1 MLVTGRGRAVRFERE
16 EWTTKR
22 SDRVLAQAMA
32 ASVAC
37 HVLGRSAH
45 GPSRRCLH
53 FVPHHAHPLLVAF
66 SRLCAHGPLCHAL
79 ALLEN
84 LAAAGLRAD
93 PVAVSRLIKLCV
105 RHGTPS
111 DGRLIHR
118 YVHGG
123 GSMGAHFASSLFV
136 SNSLVS
142 MYAKFGLLDDALRL
156 FDGMPQKNVV
166 SWTTVVA
173 ALANASGR
181 KEEALAFFVAM
192 LRDGVAPNMYTFSS
206 VLGACSTPRMLTALH
221 GSIVK
226 VGLDSDVFVRS
237 SLIDVYMKLGDLDG
251 GRRVFDEM
259 VTHDL
264 IVWNS
269 VIAGFA
275 QSGDGAGA
283 IELFV
288 RMKEAGFLSNQGT
301 LTSVLRACT
310 GMVTLEVGR
319 QVHAHVLKYDR
330 DLTLH
335 NALLDMYCKC
345 GSLQDADALFSRMP
359 QRDVISWSTMI
370 SGLAQN
376 GRSVEALKV
385 FHTMKSEGPRPNH
398 VTMVGVLFACS
409 HAGLVEDGW
418 CYFRSMEKLFG
429 IQPEREHCN
438 CMVDLLGRAGKLDE
452 AVKFIHEMNF
462 QPDTVIWR
470 TLLGACRMH
479 KNADLAAYA
488 AKEILKLEP
497 DDQGSLI
504 LLSNTYA
511 GLRQWEDAEKSWKV
525 MRDRGVKKDPGRSWI
540 ELGKQVHIFIAGDL
554 SHPCSEGIIQELRR
568 LFSRVRNLG
577 YTPQTEF
584 VLQDLANEQ
593 KEDLLK
599 YHSEKLAIAFGT
611 MNVME
616 GKPIRIMKNLRICG
630 DCHAFVKLVSK
641 SEGKVIIIRD
651 PVRFHHFQ
659 DGVCSCN
666 DYW

>member
-1 MLVTGRGRAVRFERE
+1 
-16 EWTTKR
+16 
-22 SDRVLAQAMA
+22 MA
-32 ASVAC
+32 AASLLC
-37 HVLGRSAH
+37 HVIARSAPA
-45 GPSRRCLH
+45 GRSRRCLLH
-53 FVPHHAHPLLVAF
+53 SDPHTAHPLLVAF
-66 SRLCAHGPLCHAL
+66 SRLCARGPLRDAL
-79 ALLEN
+79 ALLPD
-84 LAAAGLRAD
+84 LAAAGLTAD

-118 YVHGG
+118 HVFGG
-123 GSMGAHFASSLFV
+123 GDVAAPSCSSLFV

-142 MYAKFGLLDDALRL
+142 LYAKFGLLDDALRL
-156 FDGMPQKNVV
+156 FDGMPHKNVV

-173 ALANASGR
+173 ALANARGR
-181 KEEALAFFVAM
+181 KEDALRLFVAM

-206 VLGACSTPRMLTALH
+206 ILGACSTPRVLAAMH

-226 VGLDSDVFVRS
+226 VGIRAERGWCR
-237 SLIDVYMKLGDLDG
+237 GDRAFYEDEG
-251 GRRVFDEM
+251 GWVL
-259 VTHDL
+259 V
-264 IVWNS
+264 
-269 VIAGFA
+269 
-275 QSGDGAGA
+275 QP
-283 IELFV
+283 
-288 RMKEAGFLSNQGT
+288 GT

-310 GMVTLEVGR
+310 GLVTLEVGR
-319 QVHAHVLKYDR
+319 QVHAHVLKYDK
-330 DLTLH
+330 DLILH

-345 GSLQDADALFSRMP
+345 GSLQDADALFGRMP

-376 GRSVEALKV
+376 GRSIEALKV
-385 FHTMKSEGPRPNH
+385 FDMMKSEGPRPNH
-398 VTMVGVLFACS
+398 ITMVGVLFACS

-418 CYFRSMEKLFG
+418 YYFSSMEKLFG

-438 CMVDLLGRAGKLDE
+438 CMVDLLGRAGKLDD

-462 QPDTVIWR
+462 QPDSVIWR

-488 AKEILKLEP
+488 AKEILRLEP
-497 DDQGSLI
+497 DDQ
-504 LLSNTYA
+504 
-511 GLRQWEDAEKSWKV
+511 DAEKSWKM

-540 ELGKQVHIFIAGDL
+540 ELE
-554 SHPCSEGIIQELRR
+554 SIIQELSR
-568 LFSRVRNLG
+568 LFSRVTNLG

-584 VLQDLANEQ
+584 VLQDLATEQ

-611 MNVME
+611 MNAME

-630 DCHAFVKLVSK
+630 DCHAFAKLVSK

>member
-1 MLVTGRGRAVRFERE
+1 
-16 EWTTKR
+16 
-22 SDRVLAQAMA
+22 MA
-32 ASVAC
+32 ASIVC
-37 HVLGRSAH
+37 QVIGRSTP
-45 GPSRRCLH
+45 GPSRRACLH
-53 FVPHHAHPLLVAF
+53 YDPHHTTHPLLVAF
-66 SRLCAHGPLCHAL
+66 SRLCVHGPLRDAL
-79 ALLEN
+79 ALLPD
-84 LAAAGLRAD
+84 LAAAGLRVD
-93 PVAVSRLIKLCV
+93 PVAISRLIKLCV
-105 RHGTPS
+105 RHGTPG

-118 YVHGG
+118 YVYGRGG
-123 GSMGAHFASSLFV
+123 NGAAQSGSSLFV

-142 MYAKFGLLDDALRL
+142 MYAKFGLLDDALKL
-156 FDGMPQKNVV
+156 FDGMPQRNVV

-173 ALANASGR
+173 ALANASGI
-181 KEEALAFFVAM
+181 KVEALRFFVAM

-206 VLGACSTPRMLTALH
+206 VLGACSTPRVLTALH
-221 GSIVK
+221 GSIIK

-237 SLIDVYMKLGDLDG
+237 SLIDAYMKLEDLDG

-259 VTHDL
+259 VTRDL

-269 VIAGFA
+269 IIAGFA
-275 QSGDGAGA
+275 QSGDGVGA
-283 IELFV
+283 IELFM

-319 QVHAHVLKYDR
+319 QVHAHVLKYDK
-330 DLTLH
+330 DLILY
-335 NALLDMYCKC
+335 NALVDMYCKC
-345 GSLQDADALFSRMP
+345 GSVQDADALFSRMP

-376 GRSVEALKV
+376 GRSIEALKV
-385 FHTMKSEGPRPNH
+385 FDMMRSEGPRPNH
-398 VTMVGVLFACS
+398 ITMTGVLFACS
-409 HAGLVEDGW
+409 HSGLVEDGW
-418 CYFRSMEKLFG
+418 YYFRSMQKLFG
-429 IQPEREHCN
+429 IQPQREHCN
-438 CMVDLLGRAGKLDE
+438 CMVDLLGRAGKLDD

-462 QPDTVIWR
+462 QPDSVIWR

-479 KNADLAAYA
+479 KNANLAAYA

-497 DDQGSLI
+497 DDQGAWI

-511 GLRQWEDAEKSWKV
+511 DLRQWADAEKSWKV
-525 MRDRGVKKDPGRSWI
+525 IRDRGVKKDPGRSWI

-554 SHPCSEGIIQELRR
+554 SHPCSEGIIQELSR
-568 LFSRVRNLG
+568 LFSRVTNLG

-584 VLQDLANEQ
+584 VLQDLASEQ

-611 MNVME
+611 MNAME

-630 DCHAFVKLVSK
+630 DCHTFAKVVSK

-651 PVRFHHFQ
+651 PVRFHHFE
-659 DGVCSCN
+659 DGVCSCD

>member
-1 MLVTGRGRAVRFERE
+1 MFKHLPSKSLAATR
-16 EWTTKR
+16 R
-22 SDRVLAQAMA
+22 S
-32 ASVAC
+32 C
-37 HVLGRSAH
+37 
-45 GPSRRCLH
+45 RCLH
-53 FVPHHAHPLLVAF
+53 SDPHTHPLLAAF
-66 SRLCAHGPLCHAL
+66 SRLCVDGPLRAAL
-79 ALLEN
+79 ALLPD
-84 LAAAGLRAD
+84 LADAGVRAD
-93 PVAVSRLIKLCV
+93 PVTVCRLIKLCV
-105 RHGTPS
+105 RHGTAS

-118 YVHGG
+118 HVSDSGHGG
-123 GSMGAHFASSLFV
+123 APFGSSLFV

-173 ALANASGR
+173 ALANAGGR
-181 KEEALAFFVAM
+181 KEEALRFLVAM
-192 LRDGVAPNMYTFSS
+192 LREGVAPNMYTFSS
-206 VLGACSTPRMLTALH
+206 VLGACSTPGVLAALH

-226 VGLDSDVFVRS
+226 VGLESDVFVRS
-237 SLIDVYMKLGDLDG
+237 SLIDAYMKLGDVDG
-251 GRRVFDEM
+251 GRRAFDEM
-259 VTHDL
+259 VTCDL

-269 VIAGFA
+269 IIAGFA
-275 QSGDGAGA
+275 QSGDGVGA
-283 IELFV
+283 IELFM

-310 GMVTLEVGR
+310 GMAMLEVGS
-319 QVHAHVLKYDR
+319 QVHAHVVKYDE
-330 DLTLH
+330 DLILH

-345 GSLQDADALFSRMP
+345 GSLQDADALFSRMR
-359 QRDVISWSTMI
+359 QKDVISWSTMI

-376 GRSVEALKV
+376 GRSIEALKV
-385 FHTMKSEGPRPNH
+385 FDLMKSEGPKPNRI
-398 VTMVGVLFACS
+398 TMIGVLFACS

-418 CYFRSMEKLFG
+418 YYFRSMEKLFG
-429 IQPEREHCN
+429 IQPEREHYN

-462 QPDTVIWR
+462 RPDSVIWR

-479 KNADLAAYA
+479 KKANLAAHA

-497 DDQGSLI
+497 DDQGARI

-511 GLRQWEDAEKSWKV
+511 DLRQWADAEKSWKV
-525 MRDRGVKKDPGRSWI
+525 MRDRGVKKEPGRSWI
-540 ELGKQVHIFIAGDL
+540 ELCKQVHLFIAGDL
-554 SHPCSEGIIQELRR
+554 SHPYSEGIIQELSR
-568 LFSRVRNLG
+568 LFCRVTNFG
-577 YTPQTEF
+577 YAPQTEF
-584 VLQDLANEQ
+584 VLQDLASEQ

-599 YHSEKLAIAFGT
+599 YHSEKLAIAFGM
-611 MNVME
+611 MNAME

-630 DCHAFVKLVSK
+630 DCHAFAKLVSK

-659 DGVCSCN
+659 DGVCSCG

>member
-1 MLVTGRGRAVRFERE
+1 
-16 EWTTKR
+16 
-22 SDRVLAQAMA
+22 MA
-32 ASVAC
+32 AASLLC
-37 HVLGRSAH
+37 HVIARSAPA
-45 GPSRRCLH
+45 GRSRRCLLH
-53 FVPHHAHPLLVAF
+53 SDPHTAHPLLVAF
-66 SRLCAHGPLCHAL
+66 SRLCARGPLRDAL
-79 ALLEN
+79 ALLPD
-84 LAAAGLRAD
+84 LAAAGLTAD

-118 YVHGG
+118 HVFGG
-123 GSMGAHFASSLFV
+123 GDVAAPSCSSLFV

-142 MYAKFGLLDDALRL
+142 LYAKFGLLDDALRL
-156 FDGMPQKNVV
+156 FDGMPHKNVV

-173 ALANASGR
+173 ALANARGR
-181 KEEALAFFVAM
+181 KEDALQLFVAM

-206 VLGACSTPRMLTALH
+206 ILGACSTPRVLAAMH

-237 SLIDVYMKLGDLDG
+237 SLIDAYMKFGDLDG

-259 VTHDL
+259 VTRDL

-269 VIAGFA
+269 IIAGFA
-275 QSGDGAGA
+275 QSGDGVGA
-283 IELFV
+283 IELFM

-310 GMVTLEVGR
+310 GLVTLEVGR
-319 QVHAHVLKYDR
+319 QVHAHVLKYDK
-330 DLTLH
+330 DLILH

-345 GSLQDADALFSRMP
+345 GSLQDADALFGRMP

-376 GRSVEALKV
+376 GRSIEALKV
-385 FHTMKSEGPRPNH
+385 FDMMKSEGPRPNH
-398 VTMVGVLFACS
+398 ITMVGVLFACS

-418 CYFRSMEKLFG
+418 YYFSSMEKLFG

-438 CMVDLLGRAGKLDE
+438 CMVDLLGRAGKLDD

-462 QPDTVIWR
+462 QPDSVIWR

-488 AKEILKLEP
+488 AKEILRLEP
-497 DDQGSLI
+497 DDQGARI

-511 GLRQWEDAEKSWKV
+511 DLRQWADAEKSWKM

-540 ELGKQVHIFIAGDL
+540 ELGKQVHVFIAGDL
-554 SHPCSEGIIQELRR
+554 SHPCSESIIQELSR
-568 LFSRVRNLG
+568 LFSRVTNLG

-584 VLQDLANEQ
+584 VLQDLATEQ

-611 MNVME
+611 MNAME

-630 DCHAFVKLVSK
+630 DCHAFAKLVSK

>member
-1 MLVTGRGRAVRFERE
+1 MKPSMFEHLPI
-16 EWTTKR
+16 KR
-22 SDRVLAQAMA
+22 LAAPR
-32 ASVAC
+32 
-37 HVLGRSAH
+37 RSC
-45 GPSRRCLH
+45 RCLH
-53 FVPHHAHPLLVAF
+53 SDPHTHPLLIAF
-66 SRLCAHGPLCHAL
+66 SRLCVDGPLRAAL
-79 ALLEN
+79 ALLPD

-93 PVAVSRLIKLCV
+93 PVTVCRLIKLCV
-105 RHGTPS
+105 RHGTAS

-118 YVHGG
+118 HVFDSGHGG
-123 GSMGAHFASSLFV
+123 APFGSSLFV

-173 ALANASGR
+173 AMANAGGR
-181 KEEALAFFVAM
+181 KEEALRFLVAM
-192 LRDGVAPNMYTFSS
+192 LREGVAPNMYTFSS
-206 VLGACSTPRMLTALH
+206 VLGACSTPGVLAALH
-221 GSIVK
+221 GSIAK
-226 VGLDSDVFVRS
+226 VGLESDVFVRS
-237 SLIDVYMKLGDLDG
+237 SLIDAYMKLGDVDG

-259 VTHDL
+259 VTCDL

-269 VIAGFA
+269 IIAGFA
-275 QSGDGAGA
+275 QSGDGVGA
-283 IELFV
+283 IELFM

-310 GMVTLEVGR
+310 GMVMLEVGR
-319 QVHAHVLKYDR
+319 QVHAHVVKYDEH
-330 DLTLH
+330 LILH

-345 GSLQDADALFSRMP
+345 GSLQDADALFNRMC

-376 GRSVEALKV
+376 GRSIEALK
-385 FHTMKSEGPRPNH
+385 PRRSC
-398 VTMVGVLFACS
+398 GRWLVL
-409 HAGLVEDGW
+409 L
-418 CYFRSMEKLFG
+418 RSMEKLFG
-429 IQPEREHCN
+429 IQPEREHYN

-452 AVKFIHEMNF
+452 AVKFIHDMNF
-462 QPDTVIWR
+462 QPDSVIWR

-479 KNADLAAYA
+479 KKVNLAAHA

-497 DDQGSLI
+497 DDQGAHI

-511 GLRQWEDAEKSWKV
+511 DLRQWADAEKSWKV
-525 MRDRGVKKDPGRSWI
+525 MRDRGVKKEPGRSWI
-540 ELGKQVHIFIAGDL
+540 ELCKQVHLFIAGDL
-554 SHPCSEGIIQELRR
+554 SHPYSEGIIQELSR
-568 LFSRVRNLG
+568 LFCRVTNFG
-577 YTPQTEF
+577 YAPQTEF
-584 VLQDLANEQ
+584 VLQDLASEQ

-599 YHSEKLAIAFGT
+599 YHSEKLAIAFGM

-616 GKPIRIMKNLRICG
+616 GRPIRIMKNLRICG
-630 DCHAFVKLVSK
+630 DCHTFAKLVSK

-659 DGVCSCN
+659 DGVCSCG